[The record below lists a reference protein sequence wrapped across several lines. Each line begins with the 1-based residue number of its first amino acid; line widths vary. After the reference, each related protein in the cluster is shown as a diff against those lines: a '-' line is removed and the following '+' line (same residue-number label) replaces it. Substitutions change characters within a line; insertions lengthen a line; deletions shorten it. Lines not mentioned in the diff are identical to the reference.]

1 MTQNRKD
8 KVIMKDKDE
17 IIKESEVIF
26 VDYGLGDFNKVGF
39 AIK

>member
-1 MTQNRKD
+1 MIQNRKD

-17 IIKESEVIF
+17 IIKESDVIF

-39 AIK
+39 CIK

>member
-17 IIKESEVIF
+17 IIKESDVII
-26 VDYGLGDFNKVGF
+26 VDYGLGDFKKVGF
-39 AIK
+39 GIK

>member
-17 IIKESEVIF
+17 IIKESDVII

-39 AIK
+39 GKK